1 MSDREMIEE
10 TKKDVPDQM
19 EPVIPEIPAEKSEKE
34 PEVEAAE
41 TDITEPEAKAAEVDS
56 TEPEAKAAEADS
68 TEPEAKAA
76 EADSTEPEV
85 EAAEAAST
93 EPEAKAAEAD
103 STEPETK
110 AADADGAEPEAKA
123 AEADITEPEAEA
135 AEADSAESE
144 TEGQRSRSAGR
155 RSGNRR
161 EKQQPVR
168 PKKEHQASQ
177 RENILRLR
185 EIKKK
190 KAAMPYMK
198 ILAAGGAAVAVVAVV
213 AVAGTVIGNHRDTFS
228 RGMKVETAAASL
240 ETTEAASESTGER
253 NIVLETTLS
262 AEEIAS
268 KEYEKTVQSIV
279 DSYAN
284 LGIAEV
290 SGYLNVRKT
299 PESFGE
305 VIGKLP
311 KGGACEILDTST
323 DGWYKISSGG
333 VTGYVSSQYVYTG
346 DEAKKLAAENVAERA
361 VIDADKLNVR
371 SEPKADANVVEQV
384 FKNERYDIKGQQ
396 DGWIQISSGY
406 ISADYVT
413 VKYALDEAIKQDMR
427 QTVLSLY
434 DNLGV
439 SNVSNY
445 LNVRDNPDEKKG
457 KIIAKLPSNAGC
469 DILDTSTSGWYK
481 IRSGNIT
488 GYVKSEYI
496 LTGQQAKDKALQV
509 AKLMAISNTDGVNVR
524 TEPNTNSSIYTQI
537 SNSER
542 FLVADQQDGWVKIE
556 IDDQDAY
563 LSSDY
568 VDVKYGLEEAIKYT
582 PVVEVADTS
591 SKNDSKN
598 SSKNNTKNNSGKK
611 NSGKKNS
618 ANDGAAGSKSGSVS
632 SKRAQIANYA
642 VQFVGNRYVYGGTS
656 LTNGT
661 DCSGFTMSV
670 MAKFGVSLPHNSGA
684 QSGSGKSI
692 TSSQMR
698 PGDLVFYSGSGGINH
713 VALYIG
719 NGQVCHASNARSGIK
734 ISTWNYRTP
743 AKIVNVLGD

>member
-1 MSDREMIEE
+1 MMEE
-10 TKKDVPDQM
+10 TKKEDPVSVENAAQEDQITEVPADETVGQNAEQPSGGNTAEQSPQMQTESVPQEADQQPDDTAAQGQEA
-19 EPVIPEIPAEKSEKE
+19 EPENEKSETLG
-34 PEVEAAE
+34 ADQAE
-41 TDITEPEAKAAEVDS
+41 T
-56 TEPEAKAAEADS
+56 AEAEH
-68 TEPEAKAA
+68 EPVHRTRSER
-76 EADSTEPEV
+76 SSGTHRNRQPE
-85 EAAEAAST
+85 
-93 EPEAKAAEAD
+93 
-103 STEPETK
+103 
-110 AADADGAEPEAKA
+110 
-123 AEADITEPEAEA
+123 
-135 AEADSAESE
+135 
-144 TEGQRSRSAGR
+144 
-155 RSGNRR
+155 
-161 EKQQPVR
+161 R
-168 PKKEHQASQ
+168 PKKDHQASQ
-177 RENILRLR
+177 RDNILRLR

-198 ILAAGGAAVAVVAVV
+198 ILAAGGTAVAIVAVV
-213 AVAGTVIGNHRDTFS
+213 AVAGTMIKNHKDAFG
-228 RGMKVETAAASL
+228 GMKVETAAASL
-240 ETTEAASESTGER
+240 ETTEAASESGEEK

-262 AEEIAS
+262 AEEIES
-268 KEYEKTVQSIV
+268 KEFEKTVQSIV

-305 VIGKLP
+305 VVGKLP

-323 DGWYKISSGG
+323 EGWYKISSGG

-371 SEPKADANVVEQV
+371 SEPKADADVVDQV
-384 FKNERYDIKGQQ
+384 FKNERYDIKSQQ
-396 DGWIQISSGY
+396 DGWIQISDGY

-445 LNVRDNPDEKKG
+445 LNVRDNPDETKG

-469 DILDTSTSGWYK
+469 DILDTSTAGWLK

-591 SKNDSKN
+591 NSKS
-598 SSKNNTKNNSGKK
+598 NTKNSTGKSSSSSKSSGKK
-611 NSGKKNS
+611 SS

-719 NGQVCHASNARSGIK
+719 NGQVCHASNAKSGIK

>member
-34 PEVEAAE
+34 PEIEAAE
-41 TDITEPEAKAAEVDS
+41 AAS
-56 TEPEAKAAEADS
+56 TEPEVEAAEADS

-76 EADSTEPEV
+76 EADITEPEA

-93 EPEAKAAEAD
+93 EPEAK
-103 STEPETK
+103 
-110 AADADGAEPEAKA
+110 
-123 AEADITEPEAEA
+123 A

-240 ETTEAASESTGER
+240 ETTEAVSESTGER

-692 TSSQMR
+692 SSSQMR

>member
-1 MSDREMIEE
+1 MMEE
-10 TKKDVPDQM
+10 TKKEDPVSVENAAQEDQITEVPADETVGQNAEQPSGGNTAEQSPQMQTESVPQEADQQPDDTAAQGQEA
-19 EPVIPEIPAEKSEKE
+19 EPENEKSETLG
-34 PEVEAAE
+34 ADQAE
-41 TDITEPEAKAAEVDS
+41 T
-56 TEPEAKAAEADS
+56 AEAEH
-68 TEPEAKAA
+68 EPVHR
-76 EADSTEPEV
+76 TR
-85 EAAEAAST
+85 
-93 EPEAKAAEAD
+93 
-103 STEPETK
+103 
-110 AADADGAEPEAKA
+110 
-123 AEADITEPEAEA
+123 
-135 AEADSAESE
+135 SE
-144 TEGQRSRSAGR
+144 RSSGTHRSR
-155 RSGNRR
+155 
-161 EKQQPVR
+161 QPER
-168 PKKEHQASQ
+168 PKKDHQANQ
-177 RENILRLR
+177 RDNILRLR

-198 ILAAGGAAVAVVAVV
+198 ILAAGGTAVAIVAVV
-213 AVAGTVIGNHRDTFS
+213 AVAGTMIKNHKDAFG
-228 RGMKVETAAASL
+228 GMKVETAAASL
-240 ETTEAASESTGER
+240 ETTEAASESGEEK

-262 AEEIAS
+262 AEEIES
-268 KEYEKTVQSIV
+268 KEFEKTVQSIV

-305 VIGKLP
+305 VVGKLP

-323 DGWYKISSGG
+323 EGWYKISSGG

-371 SEPKADANVVEQV
+371 SEPKADADVVDQI
-384 FKNERYDIKGQQ
+384 FKNERYDIKSQQ
-396 DGWIQISSGY
+396 DGWIQISDGY

-445 LNVRDNPDEKKG
+445 LNVRDNPDETKG

-469 DILDTSTSGWYK
+469 DILDTSTAGWLK

-591 SKNDSKN
+591 NSKS
-598 SSKNNTKNNSGKK
+598 NTKNSTGKSSSSSKSSGKK
-611 NSGKKNS
+611 SS

-719 NGQVCHASNARSGIK
+719 NGQVCHASNAKSGIK

>member
-1 MSDREMIEE
+1 MIEE
-10 TKKDVPDQM
+10 NKKGDPADTETVTQA
-19 EPVIPEIPAEKSEKE
+19 IPAEGVVGQETEQPVGENLEQKTEQSAGESAVQEAEAPVSGTEVQNLQAEPADKE
-34 PEVEAAE
+34 PEFVTAE
-41 TDITEPEAKAAEVDS
+41 NENAEPGAESVDMEQS
-56 TEPEAKAAEADS
+56 SAAEA
-68 TEPEAKAA
+68 E
-76 EADSTEPEV
+76 
-85 EAAEAAST
+85 
-93 EPEAKAAEAD
+93 
-103 STEPETK
+103 ETHR
-110 AADADGAEPEAKA
+110 A
-123 AEADITEPEAEA
+123 
-135 AEADSAESE
+135 
-144 TEGQRSRSAGR
+144 RSAR
-155 RSGNRR
+155 RNAGNHR
-161 EKQQPVR
+161 EKKQSER
-168 PKKEHQASQ
+168 PKKDRQTSQ

-198 ILAAGGAAVAVVAVV
+198 IFAAGGAAVAVVAVV
-213 AVAGTVIGNHRDTFS
+213 AIAGTVIGNHKDTFS

-240 ETTEAASESTGER
+240 ETTEAASDSSEER
-253 NIVLETTLS
+253 SIVLETTLS
-262 AEEIAS
+262 AEEIES

-305 VIGKLP
+305 VVGKLP

-371 SEPKADANVVEQV
+371 SEPKADADVVDQV
-384 FKNERYDIKGQQ
+384 FKNERYDIKSQQ
-396 DGWIQISSGY
+396 DGWVQISDGY

-445 LNVRDNPDEKKG
+445 LNVRDNPDEQKG

-582 PVVEVADTS
+582 PVVEVADNS
-591 SKNDSKN
+591 SKNDSKGN
-598 SSKNNTKNNSGKK
+598 SKNNTKNNSSSKS
-611 NSGKKNS
+611 SGKSS

-684 QSGSGKSI
+684 QAGSGRSI
-692 TSSQMR
+692 SSSQMR

-719 NGQVCHASNARSGIK
+719 NGQVCHASNAKSGIK

>member
-1 MSDREMIEE
+1 MMEE
-10 TKKDVPDQM
+10 TEKEDPVSVENAAQEDQITEVPADETVGQNAEQPSGGNTAEQSPQMQTESVPQEADQQPDDTAAQEQET
-19 EPVIPEIPAEKSEKE
+19 EPENEKSETLG
-34 PEVEAAE
+34 ADQAE
-41 TDITEPEAKAAEVDS
+41 T
-56 TEPEAKAAEADS
+56 AEAEH
-68 TEPEAKAA
+68 EPVHR
-76 EADSTEPEV
+76 TR
-85 EAAEAAST
+85 
-93 EPEAKAAEAD
+93 
-103 STEPETK
+103 
-110 AADADGAEPEAKA
+110 
-123 AEADITEPEAEA
+123 
-135 AEADSAESE
+135 SE
-144 TEGQRSRSAGR
+144 RSSGTHRSR
-155 RSGNRR
+155 
-161 EKQQPVR
+161 QPER
-168 PKKEHQASQ
+168 PKKDHQASQ
-177 RENILRLR
+177 RDNILRLR

-198 ILAAGGAAVAVVAVV
+198 ILAAGGTAVAIVAVV
-213 AVAGTVIGNHRDTFS
+213 AVAGTMIKNHKDAFG
-228 RGMKVETAAASL
+228 GMKVETAAASL
-240 ETTEAASESTGER
+240 ETTEAASESGEEK

-262 AEEIAS
+262 AEEIES
-268 KEYEKTVQSIV
+268 KEFEKTVQSIV

-305 VIGKLP
+305 VVGKLP

-323 DGWYKISSGG
+323 EGWYKISSGG

-371 SEPKADANVVEQV
+371 SEPKADADVVDQV
-384 FKNERYDIKGQQ
+384 FKNERYDIKSQQ
-396 DGWIQISSGY
+396 DGWIQISDGY

-445 LNVRDNPDEKKG
+445 LNVRDNPDETKG

-469 DILDTSTSGWYK
+469 DILDTSTAGWLK

-591 SKNDSKN
+591 NSKS
-598 SSKNNTKNNSGKK
+598 NTKNSTGKSSSSSKSSGKK
-611 NSGKKNS
+611 SS

-719 NGQVCHASNARSGIK
+719 NGQVCHASNAKSGIK

>member
-1 MSDREMIEE
+1 MSDREIIEE
-10 TKKDVPDQM
+10 TKKDAPDQM
-19 EPVIPEIPAEKSEKE
+19 EPVIPEIPAEESGKE
-34 PEVEAAE
+34 PEV
-41 TDITEPEAKAAEVDS
+41 
-56 TEPEAKAAEADS
+56 KAAEADS
-68 TEPEAKAA
+68 TEPEIEAAEADSTEPEIEAA

-85 EAAEAAST
+85 
-93 EPEAKAAEAD
+93 KAVETD
-103 STEPETK
+103 S
-110 AADADGAEPEAKA
+110 
-123 AEADITEPEAEA
+123 TEPEAEA
-135 AEADSAESE
+135 AEADS
-144 TEGQRSRSAGR
+144 TRSRSVGR

-161 EKQQPVR
+161 VKQQTGR
-168 PKKEHQASQ
+168 TKKEHQASQ

-240 ETTEAASESTGER
+240 ETTEAVSESTGER

-311 KGGACEILDTST
+311 KGGACEVLDTST
-323 DGWYKISSGG
+323 EGWYKISSGG

-371 SEPKADANVVEQV
+371 SEPKADADVVDQV
-384 FKNERYDIKGQQ
+384 FKNERYDIKGEQ
-396 DGWIQISSGY
+396 DGWIQISDGY
-406 ISADYVT
+406 ISSDYVT

-445 LNVRDNPDEKKG
+445 LNVRDNPDENKG

-582 PVVEVADTS
+582 PVVEVADNS
-591 SKNDSKN
+591 SKNDSKSN
-598 SSKNNTKNNSGKK
+598 SKNNTKNNSSSK

>member
-1 MSDREMIEE
+1 MSDREMMEE
-10 TKKDVPDQM
+10 TKKEDPVSVENAAQEDQITEVPADETVGQNAEQPSGGNTAEQSPQMQTESVPQEADQQPDDTAAQGQ
-19 EPVIPEIPAEKSEKE
+19 EADPENEKSETLG
-34 PEVEAAE
+34 ADQAE
-41 TDITEPEAKAAEVDS
+41 T
-56 TEPEAKAAEADS
+56 AEAEH
-68 TEPEAKAA
+68 EPVHRTRSER
-76 EADSTEPEV
+76 SSGTHRNRQPE
-85 EAAEAAST
+85 
-93 EPEAKAAEAD
+93 
-103 STEPETK
+103 
-110 AADADGAEPEAKA
+110 
-123 AEADITEPEAEA
+123 
-135 AEADSAESE
+135 
-144 TEGQRSRSAGR
+144 
-155 RSGNRR
+155 
-161 EKQQPVR
+161 R
-168 PKKEHQASQ
+168 PKKDHQASQ
-177 RENILRLR
+177 RDNILRLR

-198 ILAAGGAAVAVVAVV
+198 ILAAGGTAVAIVAVV
-213 AVAGTVIGNHRDTFS
+213 AVAGTMIKNHKDAFG
-228 RGMKVETAAASL
+228 GMKVETAAASL
-240 ETTEAASESTGER
+240 ETTEAASESGEEK

-262 AEEIAS
+262 AEEIES
-268 KEYEKTVQSIV
+268 KEFEKTVQSIV

-305 VIGKLP
+305 VVGKLP

-323 DGWYKISSGG
+323 EGWYKISSGG

-371 SEPKADANVVEQV
+371 SEPKADADVVDQV
-384 FKNERYDIKGQQ
+384 FKNERYDIKSQQ
-396 DGWIQISSGY
+396 DGWIQISDGY

-445 LNVRDNPDEKKG
+445 LNVRDNPDETKG

-469 DILDTSTSGWYK
+469 DILDTSTAGWLK

-591 SKNDSKN
+591 NSKSNTKKSTGKSSS
-598 SSKNNTKNNSGKK
+598 SSKSSGKK
-611 NSGKKNS
+611 SS

-719 NGQVCHASNARSGIK
+719 NGQVCHASNAKSGIK

>member
-1 MSDREMIEE
+1 MSDREIIEE
-10 TKKDVPDQM
+10 TKKDAPDQM
-19 EPVIPEIPAEKSEKE
+19 EPVIPEIPAEESGKE
-34 PEVEAAE
+34 PEV
-41 TDITEPEAKAAEVDS
+41 
-56 TEPEAKAAEADS
+56 KAAEADS
-68 TEPEAKAA
+68 TEPEIEAA

-85 EAAEAAST
+85 EAAEADST
-93 EPEAKAAEAD
+93 EPEVEAVEAD
-103 STEPETK
+103 STEPEVK
-110 AADADGAEPEAKA
+110 A
-123 AEADITEPEAEA
+123 T
-135 AEADSAESE
+135 EADS
-144 TEGQRSRSAGR
+144 TRSRSVGR

-161 EKQQPVR
+161 VKQQTGR
-168 PKKEHQASQ
+168 TKKEHQASQ

-240 ETTEAASESTGER
+240 ETTEAVSESTGER

-311 KGGACEILDTST
+311 KGGACEVLDTST
-323 DGWYKISSGG
+323 EGWYKISSGG

-371 SEPKADANVVEQV
+371 SEPKADADVVDQV
-384 FKNERYDIKGQQ
+384 FKNERYDIKGEQ
-396 DGWIQISSGY
+396 DGWIQISDGY
-406 ISADYVT
+406 ISSDYVT

-445 LNVRDNPDEKKG
+445 LNVRDNPDENKG

-469 DILDTSTSGWYK
+469 DILDTSTSGWFK

-591 SKNDSKN
+591 SKNDSKSN
-598 SSKNNTKNNSGKK
+598 SKNNTKNNSGKK

>member
-1 MSDREMIEE
+1 MMEE
-10 TKKDVPDQM
+10 TEKEDPVSVENAAQEDQITEVPADETVGQNAEQPSGGNTAEQSPQMQTESVPQEADQQPDDTAAQGQET
-19 EPVIPEIPAEKSEKE
+19 EPENEKSETLG
-34 PEVEAAE
+34 ADQAE
-41 TDITEPEAKAAEVDS
+41 T
-56 TEPEAKAAEADS
+56 AEAEH
-68 TEPEAKAA
+68 EPVHRTRSER
-76 EADSTEPEV
+76 S
-85 EAAEAAST
+85 
-93 EPEAKAAEAD
+93 
-103 STEPETK
+103 
-110 AADADGAEPEAKA
+110 
-123 AEADITEPEAEA
+123 
-135 AEADSAESE
+135 SE
-144 TEGQRSRSAGR
+144 THRSR
-155 RSGNRR
+155 
-161 EKQQPVR
+161 QPER
-168 PKKEHQASQ
+168 PKKDHQASQ
-177 RENILRLR
+177 RDNILRLR

-198 ILAAGGAAVAVVAVV
+198 ILAAGGTAVAIVAVV
-213 AVAGTVIGNHRDTFS
+213 AVAGTMIKNHKDAFG
-228 RGMKVETAAASL
+228 GMKVETAAASL
-240 ETTEAASESTGER
+240 ETTEAASESGEEK

-262 AEEIAS
+262 AEEIES
-268 KEYEKTVQSIV
+268 KEFEKTVQSIV

-305 VIGKLP
+305 VVGKLP

-323 DGWYKISSGG
+323 EGWYKISSGG

-371 SEPKADANVVEQV
+371 SEPKADADVVDQV
-384 FKNERYDIKGQQ
+384 FKNERYDIKSQQ
-396 DGWIQISSGY
+396 DGWIQISDGY

-445 LNVRDNPDEKKG
+445 LNVRDNPDETKG

-469 DILDTSTSGWYK
+469 DILDTSTAGWLK

-591 SKNDSKN
+591 NSKS
-598 SSKNNTKNNSGKK
+598 NTKNSTGKSSSSSKSSGKK
-611 NSGKKNS
+611 SS

-719 NGQVCHASNARSGIK
+719 NGQVCHASNAKSGIK

>member
-34 PEVEAAE
+34 PEIEAAE
-41 TDITEPEAKAAEVDS
+41 AA
-56 TEPEAKAAEADS
+56 
-68 TEPEAKAA
+68 
-76 EADSTEPEV
+76 STEPEV

-110 AADADGAEPEAKA
+110 AADADGAEPEAK
-123 AEADITEPEAEA
+123 A

>member
-1 MSDREMIEE
+1 MSDREMMEE
-10 TKKDVPDQM
+10 TKKEDPVSVENAAQEDQITEVPADETVGQNAEQPSGGNTAEQSPQMQTESVPQEADQQPDDTAAQGQEA
-19 EPVIPEIPAEKSEKE
+19 EPENEKSETLG
-34 PEVEAAE
+34 ADQAE
-41 TDITEPEAKAAEVDS
+41 T
-56 TEPEAKAAEADS
+56 AEAEH
-68 TEPEAKAA
+68 EPVHR
-76 EADSTEPEV
+76 TR
-85 EAAEAAST
+85 
-93 EPEAKAAEAD
+93 
-103 STEPETK
+103 
-110 AADADGAEPEAKA
+110 
-123 AEADITEPEAEA
+123 
-135 AEADSAESE
+135 SE
-144 TEGQRSRSAGR
+144 RSSGTHRSR
-155 RSGNRR
+155 
-161 EKQQPVR
+161 QPER
-168 PKKEHQASQ
+168 PKKDHQASQ
-177 RENILRLR
+177 RDNILRLR

-198 ILAAGGAAVAVVAVV
+198 ILAAGGTAVAIVAVV
-213 AVAGTVIGNHRDTFS
+213 AVAGTMIKNHKDAFG
-228 RGMKVETAAASL
+228 GMKVETAAASL
-240 ETTEAASESTGER
+240 ETTEAASESGEEK

-262 AEEIAS
+262 AEEIES
-268 KEYEKTVQSIV
+268 KEFEKTVQSIV

-305 VIGKLP
+305 VVGKLP

-323 DGWYKISSGG
+323 EGWYKISSGG

-371 SEPKADANVVEQV
+371 SEPKADADVVDQV
-384 FKNERYDIKGQQ
+384 FKNERYDIKSQQ
-396 DGWIQISSGY
+396 DGWIQVSDGY

-445 LNVRDNPDEKKG
+445 LNVRDNPDETKG

-469 DILDTSTSGWYK
+469 DILDTSTAGWLK

-591 SKNDSKN
+591 NSKS
-598 SSKNNTKNNSGKK
+598 NTKNSTGKSSSSSKSRGKK
-611 NSGKKNS
+611 SS

-670 MAKFGVSLPHNSGA
+670 MAKFGVSLPHNSGSQA
-684 QSGSGKSI
+684 GSGKSI

-719 NGQVCHASNARSGIK
+719 NGQVCHASNAKSGIK

>member
-1 MSDREMIEE
+1 MMEE
-10 TKKDVPDQM
+10 TKKEDPVSVENAAQEDQITEVPADETVGQNAEQPSGGNTAEQSPQMQTESVPQEADQQPDDTAAQGQET
-19 EPVIPEIPAEKSEKE
+19 EPENEKSETLG
-34 PEVEAAE
+34 ADQAE
-41 TDITEPEAKAAEVDS
+41 T
-56 TEPEAKAAEADS
+56 AEAEH
-68 TEPEAKAA
+68 EPVHRTRSER
-76 EADSTEPEV
+76 SSGTHRNRQPE
-85 EAAEAAST
+85 
-93 EPEAKAAEAD
+93 
-103 STEPETK
+103 
-110 AADADGAEPEAKA
+110 
-123 AEADITEPEAEA
+123 
-135 AEADSAESE
+135 
-144 TEGQRSRSAGR
+144 
-155 RSGNRR
+155 
-161 EKQQPVR
+161 R
-168 PKKEHQASQ
+168 PKKDHQASQ
-177 RENILRLR
+177 RDNILRLR

-198 ILAAGGAAVAVVAVV
+198 ILAAGGTAVAIVAVV
-213 AVAGTVIGNHRDTFS
+213 AVAGTMIKNHKDAFG
-228 RGMKVETAAASL
+228 GMKVETAAASL
-240 ETTEAASESTGER
+240 ETTEAASESGEEK

-262 AEEIAS
+262 AEEIES
-268 KEYEKTVQSIV
+268 KEFEKTVQSIV

-305 VIGKLP
+305 VVGKLP

-323 DGWYKISSGG
+323 EGWYKISSGG

-371 SEPKADANVVEQV
+371 SEPKADADVVDQI
-384 FKNERYDIKGQQ
+384 FKNERYDIKSQQ
-396 DGWIQISSGY
+396 DGWIQISDGY

-445 LNVRDNPDEKKG
+445 LNVRDNPDETKG

-469 DILDTSTSGWYK
+469 DILDTSTAGWLK

-591 SKNDSKN
+591 NSKS
-598 SSKNNTKNNSGKK
+598 NTKNSTGKSSSSSK
-611 NSGKKNS
+611 SSRKKSS

-719 NGQVCHASNARSGIK
+719 NGQVCHASNAKSGIK

>member
-1 MSDREMIEE
+1 MIEE
-10 TKKDVPDQM
+10 NKKGD
-19 EPVIPEIPAEKSEKE
+19 PAETETVTQAIPSEGVVGQE
-34 PEVEAAE
+34 AEQPVGENPEQK
-41 TDITEPEAKAAEVDS
+41 PEQSAGENAVQE
-56 TEPEAKAAEADS
+56 AEAPVS
-68 TEPEAKAA
+68 GTEVQNPQA
-76 EADSTEPEV
+76 EPAD
-85 EAAEAAST
+85 
-93 EPEAKAAEAD
+93 
-103 STEPETK
+103 
-110 AADADGAEPEAKA
+110 AEPE
-123 AEADITEPEAEA
+123 EAH
-135 AEADSAESE
+135 
-144 TEGQRSRSAGR
+144 RSRSAR
-155 RSGNRR
+155 RSAGNHR
-161 EKQQPVR
+161 EKKQSER
-168 PKKEHQASQ
+168 PKKDRQTSQ

-198 ILAAGGAAVAVVAVV
+198 IFAAGGAAVAVVAVV
-213 AVAGTVIGNHRDTFS
+213 AIAGTVIGNHKDTFS

-240 ETTEAASESTGER
+240 ETTEAASDSSEER
-253 NIVLETTLS
+253 SIVLETTLS
-262 AEEIAS
+262 AEEIES

-305 VIGKLP
+305 VVGKLP

-371 SEPKADANVVEQV
+371 SEPKADADVVDQV
-384 FKNERYDIKGQQ
+384 FKNERYDIKSQQ
-396 DGWIQISSGY
+396 DGWVQISDGY

-445 LNVRDNPDEKKG
+445 LNVRDNPDEQKG

-582 PVVEVADTS
+582 PVVEVADNS
-591 SKNDSKN
+591 SKNDSKSN
-598 SSKNNTKNNSGKK
+598 SKNNTKNSSSSK

-684 QSGSGKSI
+684 QAGSGRSI
-692 TSSQMR
+692 SSSQMR

-719 NGQVCHASNARSGIK
+719 NGQVCHASNAKSGIK

>member
-1 MSDREMIEE
+1 MSDREMMEE
-10 TKKDVPDQM
+10 TKKEDPVSVENAAQEDQITEVPADETVGQNAEQPSGGNTAEQSPQMQTESVPQEADQQPDDTAAQGQEA
-19 EPVIPEIPAEKSEKE
+19 EPENEKSETLG
-34 PEVEAAE
+34 ADQAE
-41 TDITEPEAKAAEVDS
+41 T
-56 TEPEAKAAEADS
+56 AEAEH
-68 TEPEAKAA
+68 EPVHR
-76 EADSTEPEV
+76 TR
-85 EAAEAAST
+85 
-93 EPEAKAAEAD
+93 
-103 STEPETK
+103 
-110 AADADGAEPEAKA
+110 
-123 AEADITEPEAEA
+123 
-135 AEADSAESE
+135 SE
-144 TEGQRSRSAGR
+144 RSSGTHRSR
-155 RSGNRR
+155 
-161 EKQQPVR
+161 QPER
-168 PKKEHQASQ
+168 PKKDHQASQ
-177 RENILRLR
+177 RDNILRLR

-198 ILAAGGAAVAVVAVV
+198 ILAAGGTAVAIVAVV
-213 AVAGTVIGNHRDTFS
+213 AVAGTMIKNHKDAFG
-228 RGMKVETAAASL
+228 GMKVETAAASL
-240 ETTEAASESTGER
+240 ETTEAASESGEEK

-262 AEEIAS
+262 AEEIES
-268 KEYEKTVQSIV
+268 KEFEKTVQSIV

-305 VIGKLP
+305 VVGKLP
-311 KGGACEILDTST
+311 KGGACAILDTST
-323 DGWYKISSGG
+323 EGWYKISSGG

-371 SEPKADANVVEQV
+371 SEPKADADVVDQV
-384 FKNERYDIKGQQ
+384 FKNERYDIKSQQ
-396 DGWIQISSGY
+396 DGWIQVSDGY

-445 LNVRDNPDEKKG
+445 LNVRDNPDETKG

-469 DILDTSTSGWYK
+469 DILDTSTAGWLK

-591 SKNDSKN
+591 NSKS
-598 SSKNNTKNNSGKK
+598 NTKNSTGKSSSSSKSGRKK
-611 NSGKKNS
+611 SS

-670 MAKFGVSLPHNSGA
+670 MAKFGVSLPHNSGSQA
-684 QSGSGKSI
+684 GSGKSI

-719 NGQVCHASNARSGIK
+719 NGQVCHASNAKSGIK

>member
-1 MSDREMIEE
+1 MMEE
-10 TKKDVPDQM
+10 TEKEDPVSVENAAQEDQITEVPADETVGQNAEQPSGGNTAEQSPQMQTESVPQEADQQPDDTAAQGQET
-19 EPVIPEIPAEKSEKE
+19 EPENEKSETLG
-34 PEVEAAE
+34 ADQAE
-41 TDITEPEAKAAEVDS
+41 T
-56 TEPEAKAAEADS
+56 AEAEH
-68 TEPEAKAA
+68 EPVHR
-76 EADSTEPEV
+76 TR
-85 EAAEAAST
+85 
-93 EPEAKAAEAD
+93 
-103 STEPETK
+103 
-110 AADADGAEPEAKA
+110 
-123 AEADITEPEAEA
+123 
-135 AEADSAESE
+135 SE
-144 TEGQRSRSAGR
+144 RSLGTHRSR
-155 RSGNRR
+155 
-161 EKQQPVR
+161 QPER
-168 PKKEHQASQ
+168 PKKDHQASQ
-177 RENILRLR
+177 RDNILRLR

-198 ILAAGGAAVAVVAVV
+198 ILAAGGTAVAIVAVV
-213 AVAGTVIGNHRDTFS
+213 AVAGTINHKDTFG
-228 RGMKVETAAASL
+228 GMKVEKAAASL
-240 ETTEAASESTGER
+240 ETTEAVSESGEEK

-262 AEEIAS
+262 AEEIES
-268 KEYEKTVQSIV
+268 KEFEKTVQSIV

-305 VIGKLP
+305 VVGKLP

-323 DGWYKISSGG
+323 EGWYKISSGG

-371 SEPKADANVVEQV
+371 SEPKADADVVDQV
-384 FKNERYDIKGQQ
+384 FKNERYDIKSQQ
-396 DGWIQISSGY
+396 DGWIQISDGY

-445 LNVRDNPDEKKG
+445 LNVRDNPDETKG

-469 DILDTSTSGWYK
+469 DILDTSTAGWLK

-591 SKNDSKN
+591 NSKS
-598 SSKNNTKNNSGKK
+598 NTKNSTGKSSSSSKSSGKK
-611 NSGKKNS
+611 SS

-719 NGQVCHASNARSGIK
+719 NGQVCHASNAKSGIK

>member
-1 MSDREMIEE
+1 MMEE
-10 TKKDVPDQM
+10 TKKEDPVSVENAAQEDQITEVPADETVGQNAEQPSGGNTAEQSPQMQTESVPQEADQQPDDTAAQGQEA
-19 EPVIPEIPAEKSEKE
+19 EPENEKSETLG
-34 PEVEAAE
+34 ADQAE
-41 TDITEPEAKAAEVDS
+41 T
-56 TEPEAKAAEADS
+56 AEAEH
-68 TEPEAKAA
+68 EPVHR
-76 EADSTEPEV
+76 TR
-85 EAAEAAST
+85 
-93 EPEAKAAEAD
+93 
-103 STEPETK
+103 
-110 AADADGAEPEAKA
+110 
-123 AEADITEPEAEA
+123 
-135 AEADSAESE
+135 SE
-144 TEGQRSRSAGR
+144 RSSGTHRSR
-155 RSGNRR
+155 
-161 EKQQPVR
+161 QPER
-168 PKKEHQASQ
+168 PKKDHQASQ
-177 RENILRLR
+177 RDNILRLR

-198 ILAAGGAAVAVVAVV
+198 ILAAGGTAVAIVAVV
-213 AVAGTVIGNHRDTFS
+213 AVAGTMIKNHKDAFG
-228 RGMKVETAAASL
+228 GMKVETAAASL
-240 ETTEAASESTGER
+240 ETTEAASESGEEK

-262 AEEIAS
+262 AEEIES
-268 KEYEKTVQSIV
+268 KEFEKTVQSIV

-305 VIGKLP
+305 VVGKLP

-323 DGWYKISSGG
+323 EGWYKTSSGG

-371 SEPKADANVVEQV
+371 SEPKADADVVDQV
-384 FKNERYDIKGQQ
+384 FKNERYDIKSQQ
-396 DGWIQISSGY
+396 DGWIQVSDGY

-445 LNVRDNPDEKKG
+445 LNVRDNPDETKG

-469 DILDTSTSGWYK
+469 DILDTSTAGWLK

-591 SKNDSKN
+591 NSKS
-598 SSKNNTKNNSGKK
+598 NTKNSTGKSSSSSKSSGKK
-611 NSGKKNS
+611 SS

-670 MAKFGVSLPHNSGA
+670 MAKFGVSLPHNSGSQA
-684 QSGSGKSI
+684 GSGKSI

-719 NGQVCHASNARSGIK
+719 NGQVCHASNAKSGIK

>member
-1 MSDREMIEE
+1 MMEE
-10 TKKDVPDQM
+10 TKKEDPVSVENAAQEDQITEVPADETVGQNAEQPSGGSTAEQSPQMQTESVPQEADQQPDDTAAQGQEA
-19 EPVIPEIPAEKSEKE
+19 EPENEKSETLG
-34 PEVEAAE
+34 ADQAE
-41 TDITEPEAKAAEVDS
+41 T
-56 TEPEAKAAEADS
+56 AEAEH
-68 TEPEAKAA
+68 EPVHR
-76 EADSTEPEV
+76 TR
-85 EAAEAAST
+85 
-93 EPEAKAAEAD
+93 
-103 STEPETK
+103 
-110 AADADGAEPEAKA
+110 
-123 AEADITEPEAEA
+123 
-135 AEADSAESE
+135 SE
-144 TEGQRSRSAGR
+144 RSSGTHRSR
-155 RSGNRR
+155 
-161 EKQQPVR
+161 QPER
-168 PKKEHQASQ
+168 PKKDHQASQ
-177 RENILRLR
+177 RDNILRLR

-198 ILAAGGAAVAVVAVV
+198 ILAAGGTAVAIVAVV
-213 AVAGTVIGNHRDTFS
+213 AVAGTMIKNHKDMFG
-228 RGMKVETAAASL
+228 GMKVETAAASL
-240 ETTEAASESTGER
+240 ETTEAASESGEEK

-262 AEEIAS
+262 AEEIES
-268 KEYEKTVQSIV
+268 KEFEKTVQSIV

-290 SGYLNVRKT
+290 SGYLNVRKM

-305 VIGKLP
+305 VVGKLP

-323 DGWYKISSGG
+323 EGWYKISSGG

-371 SEPKADANVVEQV
+371 SEPKADADVVDQV
-384 FKNERYDIKGQQ
+384 FKNERYDIKSQQ
-396 DGWIQISSGY
+396 DGWIQISDGY

-445 LNVRDNPDEKKG
+445 LNVRDNPDETKG

-469 DILDTSTSGWYK
+469 DILDTSTAGWMK

-591 SKNDSKN
+591 NSKS
-598 SSKNNTKNNSGKK
+598 NTKNSTGKSSSSSKSSGKK
-611 NSGKKNS
+611 SS

-719 NGQVCHASNARSGIK
+719 NGQVCHASNAKSGIK

>member
-1 MSDREMIEE
+1 MI
-10 TKKDVPDQM
+10 KNHKD
-19 EPVIPEIPAEKSEKE
+19 AF
-34 PEVEAAE
+34 
-41 TDITEPEAKAAEVDS
+41 
-56 TEPEAKAAEADS
+56 
-68 TEPEAKAA
+68 
-76 EADSTEPEV
+76 
-85 EAAEAAST
+85 
-93 EPEAKAAEAD
+93 
-103 STEPETK
+103 
-110 AADADGAEPEAKA
+110 G
-123 AEADITEPEAEA
+123 
-135 AEADSAESE
+135 
-144 TEGQRSRSAGR
+144 
-155 RSGNRR
+155 
-161 EKQQPVR
+161 
-168 PKKEHQASQ
+168 
-177 RENILRLR
+177 
-185 EIKKK
+185 
-190 KAAMPYMK
+190 
-198 ILAAGGAAVAVVAVV
+198 
-213 AVAGTVIGNHRDTFS
+213 
-228 RGMKVETAAASL
+228 GMKVETAAASL
-240 ETTEAASESTGER
+240 ETTEAASESGEEK

-262 AEEIAS
+262 AEEIES
-268 KEYEKTVQSIV
+268 KEFEKTVQSIV

-305 VIGKLP
+305 VVGKLP

-323 DGWYKISSGG
+323 EGWYKISSGG

-371 SEPKADANVVEQV
+371 SEPKAEADVVDQV
-384 FKNERYDIKGQQ
+384 FKNERYDIKSQQ
-396 DGWIQISSGY
+396 DGWIQISDGY

-445 LNVRDNPDEKKG
+445 LNVRDNPDETKG

-469 DILDTSTSGWYK
+469 DILDTSTAGWLK

-591 SKNDSKN
+591 NSKS
-598 SSKNNTKNNSGKK
+598 NTKNSTGKSSSSSKSRGKK
-611 NSGKKNS
+611 SS

-670 MAKFGVSLPHNSGA
+670 MAKFGVSLPHNSGSQA
-684 QSGSGKSI
+684 GSGKSI

-719 NGQVCHASNARSGIK
+719 NGQVCHASNAKSGIK

>member
-41 TDITEPEAKAAEVDS
+41 
-56 TEPEAKAAEADS
+56 
-68 TEPEAKAA
+68 
-76 EADSTEPEV
+76 
-85 EAAEAAST
+85 AAST

-103 STEPETK
+103 STEPES
-110 AADADGAEPEAKA
+110 KA
-123 AEADITEPEAEA
+123 AEADNTEPEAEA
-135 AEADSAESE
+135 AEAASTEPEAKTAEADSAESE

-161 EKQQPVR
+161 EKQQPAR